1 MADDHDYCSYAEFGE
16 AFFARAVTRERV
28 LGGIDGLAG
37 QPIEFGPMQVGPG
50 GIARVSAS
58 GVVGQAEASDVPG
71 DEIAF
76 HVELPIELDLA
87 LNLQVDTHRF
97 HAQLMVPLEIVA
109 HATKD
114 LKIVVDVT
122 PPQASDIGLDLK
134 AAGIRATIL
143 QRAAGIEAELRR
155 FVATYVARE
164 VEKPRVAASRVVD
177 VGAAIDASRS
187 TPTPRPAE

>member
-1 MADDHDYCSYAEFGE
+1 VTDDHEYCSYAEFGE
-16 AFFARAVTRERV
+16 AFFARAVTRDRV

-50 GIARVSAS
+50 GIARVSAN
-58 GVVGQAEASDVPG
+58 GLVGHAEARDVPG

-97 HAQLMVPLEIVA
+97 HAELMVPLEIVA
-109 HATKD
+109 HATRD

-122 PPQASDIGLDLK
+122 PPQAGDIGLDLK

-155 FVATYVARE
+155 FVASYVARE

-177 VGAAIDASRS
+177 VGAAIDASGS
-187 TPTPRPAE
+187 KPAPRPAD